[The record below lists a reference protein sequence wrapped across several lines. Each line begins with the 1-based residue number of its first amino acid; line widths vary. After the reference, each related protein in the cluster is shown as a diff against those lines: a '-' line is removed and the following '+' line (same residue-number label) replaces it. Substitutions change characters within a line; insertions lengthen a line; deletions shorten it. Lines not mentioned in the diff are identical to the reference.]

1 MNLAPTLEVIEGR
14 QYSFIALLDEECL
27 IPNGSEA
34 NLVQKLAD
42 HHGDHPRFK
51 LCKGRGTD
59 FVLCHYATDVQYTA
73 SGFLDKNRDS
83 LLPGLINLFQ
93 SSSDAN
99 TRHILLEQHPDAVA
113 MSSAKRKSIVMD
125 SVLSK
130 FKVSLSALMDR
141 LRSTNVHFVR
151 CINANG
157 SKQSFSFDPLF
168 VLPQLRCS
176 GLIEAVRVA
185 RAGFSARLLHA
196 DFLQRYSILAASVSP
211 VKGDDANS
219 ARYLCSALG
228 LLPDSY
234 RVGLTKIFLQRAAHD
249 SLEHSRSSKLFRYAV
264 TLQASVRQVSVRSR
278 YISFVKQRRYVASI
292 ILQSASRRSLCQPHY
307 VNVLVRIREQYRATS
322 SSANTAGSISTV
334 AAPLPNAQMMESR
347 DIFEIP
353 IGADDDALLVPQL
366 LRPNQAP
373 PQRSSAASNDSSSW
387 SLLDILREMNAS
399 LSFSDIQRLLQTLT
413 AFQARGCD
421 NLDDKERSC
430 VDEIV
435 VCLHKRQKLCLV
447 QEQAERNAVNEKQYE
462 LNQNQQILLQI
473 KLDEQKKTLT
483 RLQG

>member
-1 MNLAPTLEVIEGR
+1 
-14 QYSFIALLDEECL
+14 
-27 IPNGSEA
+27 
-34 NLVQKLAD
+34 
-42 HHGDHPRFK
+42 
-51 LCKGRGTD
+51 
-59 FVLCHYATDVQYTA
+59 
-73 SGFLDKNRDS
+73 
-83 LLPGLINLFQ
+83 
-93 SSSDAN
+93 
-99 TRHILLEQHPDAVA
+99 
-113 MSSAKRKSIVMD
+113 
-125 SVLSK
+125 
-130 FKVSLSALMDR
+130 
-141 LRSTNVHFVR
+141 
-151 CINANG
+151 
-157 SKQSFSFDPLF
+157 
-168 VLPQLRCS
+168 
-176 GLIEAVRVA
+176 
-185 RAGFSARLLHA
+185 
-196 DFLQRYSILAASVSP
+196 
-211 VKGDDANS
+211 
-219 ARYLCSALG
+219 
-228 LLPDSY
+228 
-234 RVGLTKIFLQRAAHD
+234 
-249 SLEHSRSSKLFRYAV
+249 
-264 TLQASVRQVSVRSR
+264 
-278 YISFVKQRRYVASI
+278 
-292 ILQSASRRSLCQPHY
+292 
-307 VNVLVRIREQYRATS
+307 
-322 SSANTAGSISTV
+322 
-334 AAPLPNAQMMESR
+334 MMESR